1 MHFLDFIFHPLGHLK
16 AKSRLCCPPYKV
28 ATVCLGLL
36 CAFLVIV
43 IIILFVYKEQVK
55 PKVCPP
61 EWIGFNTSCY
71 YISSSRKSWNDSQEY
86 CAERGGHLAIIHT
99 PEEQTFLFNQL
110 APGYWNAYW
119 FGVSDEK
126 AEGDWFWVDGTK
138 LVRGFWIDGE
148 PNNNNDE
155 DCGYMVKT
163 CNASILTLGSWNDA
177 PCNMSCPWICEAP
190 IS

>member
-1 MHFLDFIFHPLGHLK
+1 MEMSAQSKDDAYENTGGIYTGLILPDNNEYSALK
-16 AKSRLCCPPYKV
+16 PTSNPIPEAQK
-28 ATVCLGLL
+28 TE
-36 CAFLVIV
+36 
-43 IIILFVYKEQVK
+43 EQVK